1 MYAESELWWW
11 SPVQRG
17 IIPLSG
23 FHASRSLKKS
33 ARKFTCSVNTDFV
46 GVMKACA
53 ANHTEGEWITDEFI
67 DAYSQLHT
75 LGHAHS
81 VEVRN
86 ATGDLVGGVYGIR
99 INNFFAG
106 ESMFHTETGASKVA
120 LLYLVELMQIDGML
134 LFDTQWLTDHLASL
148 GGIEIPRREYLEL
161 LASAVAE

>member
-1 MYAESELWWW
+1 MYAEGELWWW
-11 SPVQRG
+11 SPVHRG
-17 IIPLSG
+17 IIPIFG
-23 FHASRSLKKS
+23 FHASRTLKKS
-33 ARKFTCSVNTDFV
+33 VRRFTCSLNTDSE
-46 GVMKACA
+46 GVMRACA
-53 ANHTEGEWITDEFI
+53 ANHSEGEWITHEFI
-67 DAYSQLHT
+67 DAYSRLHT

-86 ATGDLVGGVYGIR
+86 ASGDLVGGVYGIR

-106 ESMFHTETGASKVA
+106 ESTSHTETDASKVA
-120 LLYLVELMQIDGML
+120 LLYLVELMQLDGML